1 MGEMDEGKLLLSLAL
16 PIMLSMLVQA
26 LYNIVD
32 SIYVARV
39 SEDCLSA
46 LSLAF
51 PAQNIMIGLGTGTG
65 VGVSTL
71 ISRALGRR
79 DAKAA
84 SHVAGNAVF
93 LAVCCWALMALFGI
107 FGAGTFIRSQTDI
120 PGIRNYADS
129 YLRIV
134 TIGSLFMYMQMTME
148 KLLQSTG
155 LTRLSMWTQMFGAVT
170 NIILDPFFI
179 FG

>member
-1 MGEMDEGKLLLSLAL
+1 MADNKRIDSRRMGEMEEGKLLLSLAM

-32 SIYVARV
+32 SIYVSRV
-39 SEDCLSA
+39 SENCLSA

-79 DAKAA
+79 DTA
-84 SHVAGNAVF
+84 SANRVSGNAVS
-93 LAVCCWALMALFGI
+93 
-107 FGAGTFIRSQTDI
+107 R
-120 PGIRNYADS
+120 
-129 YLRIV
+129 
-134 TIGSLFMYMQMTME
+134 
-148 KLLQSTG
+148 
-155 LTRLSMWTQMFGAVT
+155 TRLSIRRRISRTSACT
-170 NIILDPFFI
+170 PIPTCAL
-179 FG
+179 